1 MGKFRML
8 ETRRLLKELD
18 YIKSDFEYK
27 NKMVSDADN
36 SFMIGLNLFLEKNSI
51 LKDLFENTLT
61 KNIEDILVKDELAYE
76 DLKEDKPKNNSNKNL
91 KKIYREIAKNT
102 HPDKVND
109 KILNEFYIKAG
120 LMYDKNDLVGIYNI
134 CDLLDIEYE
143 IGEEELEILNHQ
155 INTLK
160 ERILFLEST
169 FTWKWYNTDSD
180 SIKDKIMLDYIKS
193 KII

>member
-1 MGKFRML
+1 MGKFRKL
-8 ETRRLLKELD
+8 EIKRLLKELD
-18 YIKSDFEYK
+18 YIKSDFECK
-27 NKMVSDADN
+27 NEMVSDADN

-51 LKDLFENTLT
+51 LKELFEKTLN
-61 KNIEDILVKDELAYE
+61 KNLEEILVKDELASE
-76 DLKEDKPKNNSNKNL
+76 DLKEDIPKKKSNKKL
-91 KKIYREIAKNT
+91 KKIYREIAKST

-109 KILNEFYIKAG
+109 RILNDFYIKVG
-120 LMYDKNDLVGIYNI
+120 SMYDKDDIVGIYNI
-134 CDLLDIEYE
+134 CDLIGIEYE
-143 IGEEELEILNHQ
+143 IGEEDLEIIKSQ

-169 FTWKWYNTDSD
+169 FTWKWYNTDSN

>member
-1 MGKFRML
+1 MGKFRKL
-8 ETRRLLKELD
+8 EIKRLLKELD
-18 YIKSDFEYK
+18 YIKSDFECK
-27 NKMVSDADN
+27 NEMVSDADN

-51 LKDLFENTLT
+51 LKELFEKTLN
-61 KNIEDILVKDELAYE
+61 KNLEEILVKDELASE
-76 DLKEDKPKNNSNKNL
+76 DLKEDIPKKKSNKKL
-91 KKIYREIAKNT
+91 KKIYREIAKST

-109 KILNEFYIKAG
+109 RILNDFYIKVG
-120 LMYDKNDLVGIYNI
+120 SMYDKDDIVGIYNI
-134 CDLLDIEYE
+134 CDLLGIEYE
-143 IGEEELEILNHQ
+143 IGEEEHEIIKSK

-169 FTWKWYNTDSD
+169 FTWKWYNTDSN

>member
-1 MGKFRML
+1 MGKFRKL
-8 ETRRLLKELD
+8 EIKRLLKELD
-18 YIKSDFEYK
+18 YIKSDFECK
-27 NKMVSDADN
+27 NEMVSDADN

-51 LKDLFENTLT
+51 LKELFEKTLN
-61 KNIEDILVKDELAYE
+61 KNLEEILVKDELASEY
-76 DLKEDKPKNNSNKNL
+76 LKEDIPKKKSNKKL
-91 KKIYREIAKNT
+91 KKIYREIAKST

-109 KILNEFYIKAG
+109 RILNDFYIKVG
-120 LMYDKNDLVGIYNI
+120 SMYDKDDIVGIYNI
-134 CDLLDIEYE
+134 CDLIGIEYE
-143 IGEEELEILNHQ
+143 IGEEDLEIIKSQ

-169 FTWKWYNTDSD
+169 FTWKWYNTDSN